1 MRRSVGLETAS
12 DTGRASIGPRDEQG
26 INDKRGMLHVE
37 PRRLT
42 ANMWVHML
50 CTSGVA
56 LCCVWG
62 IMVCVAGSTLMKRR
76 HLEKLG
82 YTLISVPFFEWNALA
97 DAEEEEAYLQQRI
110 VQARIARA

>member
-42 ANMWVHML
+42 ANMWLHML

-56 LCCVWG
+56 LWCVCG
-62 IMVCVAGSTLMKRR
+62 HVGYHGACRREHADEATAFGEAGLHVDIR
-76 HLEKLG
+76 
-82 YTLISVPFFEWNALA
+82 AL
-97 DAEEEEAYLQQRI
+97 L
-110 VQARIARA
+110 

>member
-1 MRRSVGLETAS
+1 
-12 DTGRASIGPRDEQG
+12 
-26 INDKRGMLHVE
+26 
-37 PRRLT
+37 
-42 ANMWVHML
+42 
-50 CTSGVA
+50 
-56 LCCVWG
+56 
-62 IMVCVAGSTLMKRR
+62 MVRVAGSTLMKRR